1 MDPRVFIGGN
11 WSLWFDFLR
20 CVLCIAIWRWI
31 PPTFLFLFK
40 AFMIYESQF
49 RSLEFSLKEFVR
61 LDLFRSVLCLFVM
74 ELCVFRGYQWYHSR
88 TCSPFDPVDGFCT
101 SLPLSLFAA
110 LFLSAVVSMAA
121 SSDPYELLIEKSRQ
135 RAGHDRESSAKL
147 APDILGMSVHS
158 PAFYAPT
165 ASSANHN
172 WMYLRTHCGESDG
185 YGAV

>member
-61 LDLFRSVLCLFVM
+61 LDLLRSILCLFIM
-74 ELCVFRGYQWYHSR
+74 ELCVFSGVPMVSFSNLQ
-88 TCSPFDPVDGFCT
+88 PF
-101 SLPLSLFAA
+101 
-110 LFLSAVVSMAA
+110 
-121 SSDPYELLIEKSRQ
+121 
-135 RAGHDRESSAKL
+135 
-147 APDILGMSVHS
+147 
-158 PAFYAPT
+158 
-165 ASSANHN
+165 
-172 WMYLRTHCGESDG
+172 
-185 YGAV
+185 